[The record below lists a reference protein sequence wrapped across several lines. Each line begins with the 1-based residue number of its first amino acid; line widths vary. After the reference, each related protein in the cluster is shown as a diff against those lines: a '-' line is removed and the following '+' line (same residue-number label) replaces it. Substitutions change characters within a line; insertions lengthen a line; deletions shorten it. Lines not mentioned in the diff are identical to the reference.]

1 MLMKKLIS
9 LTLLLLLFFIGFLS
23 CSLPRAVEVSE
34 KKRPS
39 WVYGLNNGYVIVEGV
54 GPSFENAQNDALKKL
69 KERIVN
75 SVAVNISSEMN
86 ILINETVI
94 DNMSKYREDTQLK
107 TNITTDFFNSLKGIS
122 LSKSEA
128 FYWEKQK
135 YPNKITKV
143 HYHIMYPF
151 TEMELN
157 NLIKEWEQTDRAFTL
172 ELEALRKSVE
182 ACNSVPDLKT
192 LRSKTIALE
201 EIFTGTRKTEASII
215 KSEIEQLLNNL
226 RFEVQ
231 KHGRG
236 RLVLKLLSTDRYF
249 KMDSEVLFKSDC
261 AILQDH
267 KLINDDEALEIN
279 YDADFCFS
287 VKNANFTISQNY
299 KETEMST
306 DFLIPD
312 GENTVRFTVNE
323 PIRLKKSSVNPQNLR
338 WYIPM
343 RVFTETDFTVTQV
356 ELAVSH
362 ENSMDLSQLI
372 RGEEKESF
380 YIAEINQ
387 AFTSKGDYSLQ
398 FEVQTSDT
406 DRKSLIGQ
414 LVNVIMNESSSC
426 FAGGK
431 IFIKPE
437 GEETEL
443 VFVFENKKIIKSE

>member
-1 MLMKKLIS
+1 MKKRI
-9 LTLLLLLFFIGFLS
+9 TYIAFLLLIFVGFLS
-23 CSLPRAVEVSE
+23 CSLPRAVEVSQ

-39 WVYGLNNGYVIVEGV
+39 WVYGLNNGYIIIEGV
-54 GPSFENAQNDALKKL
+54 GANFENAQNDVLKKL

-86 ILINETVI
+86 ISINETVI
-94 DNMSKYREDTQLK
+94 DNMSKYREDTQLQ
-107 TNITTDFFNSLKGIS
+107 TNITTDFLNSLKGVS

-128 FYWEKQK
+128 YYWEKQK
-135 YPNKITKV
+135 YPNKMTKV

-172 ELEALRKSVE
+172 ELKALRKSVG
-182 ACNSVPDLKT
+182 ACNRVADLKI

-201 EIFTGTRKTEASII
+201 KIFTGSRKTEASII
-215 KSEIEQLLNNL
+215 KSEIEQLLDNL

-231 KHGRG
+231 KHERG
-236 RLVLKLLSTDRYF
+236 RLVLKLLSSDRYF

-299 KETEMST
+299 KETEISI

-312 GENTVRFTVNE
+312 GENTVRFTVND
-323 PIRLKKSSVNPQNLR
+323 PIRLKRSSVNPQNLR

-343 RVFTETDFTVTQV
+343 RVFTETDFTVIRV

-362 ENSMDLSQLI
+362 SNIDLAQFI
-372 RGEEKESF
+372 KGKEKESF
-380 YIAEINQ
+380 YTAEINQ
-387 AFTSKGDYSLQ
+387 AFTAKGDYSLQ
-398 FEVQTSDT
+398 FEVQTSNA

-414 LVNVIMNESSSC
+414 LVNVIMNESPSY

-431 IFIKPE
+431 IFIKTE
-437 GEETEL
+437 GEEPEFI
-443 VFVFENKKIIKSE
+443 FVFENKRIVRSE

>member
-1 MLMKKLIS
+1 MKKRTSYIVFFLLI
-9 LTLLLLLFFIGFLS
+9 FVGFLS
-23 CSLPRAVEVSE
+23 CSLPRAVEVSQ

-39 WVYGLNNGYVIVEGV
+39 WVYGLNNGYIIIEGV
-54 GPSFENAQNDALKKL
+54 GANFENAQNDALKKL

-86 ILINETVI
+86 ISVNETVI
-94 DNMSKYREDTQLK
+94 DNMSKYRESTQLE
-107 TNITTDFFNSLKGIS
+107 TNIKTDFFNSLKGIS

-135 YPNKITKV
+135 YPNKMTKV

-157 NLIKEWEQTDRAFTL
+157 HLIKEWEQTDRAFTL
-172 ELEALRKSVE
+172 ELKALRESVE
-182 ACNSVPDLKT
+182 TCNRVDDLKT

-201 EIFTGTRKTEASII
+201 DIFTGARKTEASII
-215 KSEIEQLLNNL
+215 KSEIDQLLDDL

-231 KHGRG
+231 KHERG
-236 RLVLKLLSTDRYF
+236 RLVLKLLSSDRYF
-249 KMDSEVLFKSDC
+249 KMDSKTLFNSDC

-287 VKNANFTISQNY
+287 VKKANFTISQDYN
-299 KETEMST
+299 ETEISAV
-306 DFLIPD
+306 FLVPD
-312 GENTVRFTVNE
+312 GENTVRFTVND
-323 PIRLKKSSVNPQNLR
+323 PIRLQRSSVNPQNLR

-343 RVFTETDFTVTQV
+343 RVFTETDFTVTRV
-356 ELAVSH
+356 ELAVTH
-362 ENSMDLSQLI
+362 NDNMDLAQFI
-372 RGEEKESF
+372 NGEEKESF
-380 YIAEINQ
+380 YTAEINQ
-387 AFTSKGDYSLQ
+387 AFTAKGDYSLQ
-398 FEVQTSDT
+398 FEVRATNT
-406 DRKSLIGQ
+406 DKKSLIGQ
-414 LVNVIMNESSSC
+414 LVNAIMNEPPSYY
-426 FAGGK
+426 AGGK

-443 VFVFENKKIIKSE
+443 IFIFENKRILRSE

>member
-1 MLMKKLIS
+1 MKKRIYFISFLFLI
-9 LTLLLLLFFIGFLS
+9 FIVFLS

-34 KKRPS
+34 KKRPE
-39 WVYGLNNGYVIVEGV
+39 WVYGLNNGYIIIEGV
-54 GPSFENAQNDALKKL
+54 GGNFENAQNDALKKL

-86 ILINETVI
+86 ISVNETVI
-94 DNMSKYREDTQLK
+94 DNMSKYRESTQLE

-172 ELEALRKSVE
+172 ELQALRKSV
-182 ACNSVPDLKT
+182 ATCNNVSDLKT
-192 LRSKTIALE
+192 LYTKTIALE
-201 EIFTGTRKTEASII
+201 EIFTGARKTEASII
-215 KSEIEQLLNNL
+215 KSEINQLLENL

-231 KHGRG
+231 KHKRG
-236 RLVLKLLSTDRYF
+236 QLVLKLLSSDRYF

-267 KLINDDEALEIN
+267 KLMNDDEALEIN

-287 VKNANFTISQNY
+287 VNKASFVISQNY
-299 KETEMST
+299 KDTEIST

-312 GENTVRFTVNE
+312 GENTVRFTVNQ
-323 PIRLKKSSVNPQNLR
+323 PIRLKKSSLNPRNLR

-343 RVFTETDFTVTQV
+343 RVFTETDFIVTRV

-362 ENSMDLSQLI
+362 NNNVDLASFI

-380 YIAEINQ
+380 YVADINQ
-387 AFTSKGDYSLQ
+387 TFTAKGDYSLQ
-398 FEVQTSDT
+398 FEVQTSNAE
-406 DRKSLIGQ
+406 RKSLIGE
-414 LVNVIMNESSSC
+414 LVNVIMNESSTY

-443 VFVFENKKIIKSE
+443 VFVFENKRIIRSE